1 MWVRRASE
9 EALELKEQNNQEVM
23 LVSLARIGFI
33 MNVPFWLE

>member
-9 EALELKEQNNQEVM
+9 EALELKEQNQEVM